1 MKYYTTIFSLF
12 FLSSISVLLSLYFG
26 GLSNQ
31 IEKNINS
38 LKSQTNIL
46 HEQIKINE
54 LEFTFHTNKK
64 YLLELQKIYLINNPK
79 DLSLIKFIHL
89 SDLRIKDMQPIL
101 KISAK

>member
-31 IEKNINS
+31 IEKNIIF
-38 LKSQTNIL
+38 LKSQINVL

-54 LEFTFHTNKK
+54 LEFAFHTNKK
-64 YLLELQKIYLINNPK
+64 YLLGLQKIYLINNHK
-79 DLSLIKFIHL
+79 DLSLIKFINL
-89 SDLRIKDMQPIL
+89 SDLRKKDMQQIL
-101 KISAK
+101 KISTK

>member
-31 IEKNINS
+31 IEKNIIF
-38 LKSQTNIL
+38 LKSQINVL

-64 YLLELQKIYLINNPK
+64 YLLELQKIYLINNHQ
-79 DLSLIKFIHL
+79 DLSLIKFINL
-89 SDLRIKDMQPIL
+89 SDLRKKDMQQIL
-101 KISAK
+101 KISTK